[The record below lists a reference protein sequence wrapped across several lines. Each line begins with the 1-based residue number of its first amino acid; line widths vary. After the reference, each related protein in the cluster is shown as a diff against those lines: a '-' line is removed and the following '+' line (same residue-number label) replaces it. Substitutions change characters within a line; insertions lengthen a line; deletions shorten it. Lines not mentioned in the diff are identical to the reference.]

1 MSRCK
6 ALAEFGA
13 PEGRGETTRLG
24 PADKPLLLVD
34 ESYNA
39 NVASMNAAMDV
50 FAPIAAAG
58 RQEGAGARRHAGARA
73 AGRASCTNR

>member
-1 MSRCK
+1 M
-6 ALAEFGA
+6 FGA

-50 FAPIAAAG
+50 FAAHRRRRA
-58 RQEGAGARRHAGARA
+58 ARRCWCWATCWSLGRRAR
-73 AGRASCTNR
+73 SCTNR